1 MWQKVGPQS
10 IIHLRTSC
18 NMYPNNQLM
27 DGKVLLMVWLYKVF
41 HDKLSWKTHK
51 RKQTKSQARRPCNR
65 LGNLLT
71 VQMIF
76 IHVYV
81 ISTHRIGTGDP
92 IQKWKDSVNSS
103 SCNHLFKLASNIGLT
118 HWKENDIMK
127 HTNTIRVTYLT
138 VPYPRL
144 TIINN
149 ILDNDFLALDTSSA
163 TMYSGRVSTVAYRT
177 HTYAQYIETFHLIRV
192 HS

>member
-1 MWQKVGPQS
+1 
-10 IIHLRTSC
+10 
-18 NMYPNNQLM
+18 
-27 DGKVLLMVWLYKVF
+27 
-41 HDKLSWKTHK
+41 
-51 RKQTKSQARRPCNR
+51 
-65 LGNLLT
+65 
-71 VQMIF
+71 
-76 IHVYV
+76 
-81 ISTHRIGTGDP
+81 
-92 IQKWKDSVNSS
+92 
-103 SCNHLFKLASNIGLT
+103 
-118 HWKENDIMK
+118 MK